1 MTTTDF
7 TTYTATQ
14 QSSIAC
20 PIFTYNALVQ
30 FVIDYKWIFGSI
42 VLAVGIFL
50 AFFGRKLFTVAIFIV
65 GTVVVAFL
73 ILIIFYSTFLS
84 DKT

>member
-1 MTTTDF
+1 M
-7 TTYTATQ
+7 
-14 QSSIAC
+14 
-20 PIFTYNALVQ
+20 L
-30 FVIDYKWIFGSI
+30 G
-42 VLAVGIFL
+42 VGIFL
-50 AFFGRKLFTVAIFIV
+50 AFFGRKLFTAAIFVV